1 MLFVLPTIEPSSE
14 KIIISIRKS
23 QEIGVLSALRI
34 RPIRKNTVEN
44 DRKIKIPH
52 KEPQRSESLFLFF
65 FTAIKPPKNE
75 AVKIEKN
82 EIGAVKECGFSVASP
97 IAENIAISPSRIRVA
112 PKSPKAEE
120 ISIPLFEMC
129 LFSVALFFIKRSL
142 DFLLQ
147 YIYESVKI
155 CKFAGSFKN

>member
-1 MLFVLPTIEPSSE
+1 MIEPRSE
-14 KIIISIRKS
+14 KTIISIRKS
-23 QEIGVLSALRI
+23 QEVGLLSMSRI

-44 DRKIKIPH
+44 ERKIKIPH
-52 KEPQRSESLFLFF
+52 KEPQRRASIPLFF

-97 IAENIAISPSRIRVA
+97 TAENIAISPSRIRVA

-120 ISIPLFEMC
+120 ISIPLFDMC
-129 LFSVALFFIKRSL
+129 LFSVALFFIKYSL

-147 YIYESVKI
+147 YIYERSEI
-155 CKFAGSFKN
+155 CKFAGLFKN